1 MSAGPACRAAGVQQD
16 HSRLDQN
23 RPVTGIG
30 ARRGEGEAVRIGMP
44 GRKKWQPL
52 VRLP

>member
-1 MSAGPACRAAGVQQD
+1 MGPACRVAEVQQD
-16 HSRLDQN
+16 HSRLDRN
-23 RPVTGIG
+23 WSVTAIGSRRG
-30 ARRGEGEAVRIGMP
+30 ARQAERIGMP